1 MTQSYVMIVDDN
13 PTNLKLLED
22 MLLQQGHEVRSFPL
36 GRLALAAATQHP
48 PDLILLD
55 ITMPEMSGFEV
66 CERLKADKKLGEIPV
81 IFLSALNE
89 TQDKVRAFVS
99 GGVDYITKPFEFGEV
114 EARVETHL
122 QLRRAHQVERD
133 LLERQLSQARRLEL
147 IGQLAAGVIH
157 EINTPVQFIGD
168 NGKFLEDSFRDLF
181 TVLQC
186 SEKIASSK
194 NDEELSARLAE
205 LGPVLKNVDI
215 DYLCEEIPQA
225 IGQLLEGVDTI
236 ARIVGSMKEI
246 SHPGQEKETMAEI
259 RRIIENAVLVSRSE
273 WKYCAEVTTDFEP
286 DLTVSCLAG
295 ELTQVIVNLTVNAAH
310 AISDVVKGTGAK
322 GTITISTRR
331 NGSFAEI
338 RIEDT
343 GTGIPEAT
351 RQHVFDPFSTTK
363 DVGKGTGQGLA
374 LAHSVIVQKHG
385 GKVAFETEMGV
396 GTTFVIQVPLESSE
410 SLDVLS
416 PGPESLRISPAALH
430 ASL

>member
-1 MTQSYVMIVDDN
+1 MIVDDN

-36 GRLALAAATQHP
+36 GRLALAAATQRP

-66 CERLKADKKLGEIPV
+66 CERLKADKKLREIPV

-99 GGVDYITKPFEFGEV
+99 GGVDYITKPFEFEEV

-133 LLERQLSQARRLEL
+133 LLESQLNQARRLEL
-147 IGQLAAGVIH
+147 IGQLSAGVMH
-157 EINTPVQFIGD
+157 EIKTPAQFIGD
-168 NGKFLEDSFRDLF
+168 NGKFLEDSFRDLL

-186 SEKIASSK
+186 SEKIASSQ
-194 NDEELSARLAE
+194 NDEELLARLAE
-205 LGPVLKNVDI
+205 LGPALKNVDI
-215 DYLCEEIPQA
+215 DYVCEEIPRA
-225 IGQLLEGVDTI
+225 IRQLLEGVETI

-246 SHPGQEKETMAEI
+246 SHPGQEEKTMAEI
-259 RRIIENAVLVSRSE
+259 RRIIESAVLVSRSE
-273 WKYCAEVTTDFEP
+273 WKYCAEVITDFESELMVP
-286 DLTVSCLAG
+286 CLAG
-295 ELTQVIVNLTVNAAH
+295 ELTQVIVNLMVNAAH
-310 AISDVVKGTGAK
+310 AISDVVEGTGAQ
-322 GTITISTRR
+322 GTITISVRR

-338 RIEDT
+338 RVRDT
-343 GTGIPEAT
+343 GTGIPEAA
-351 RQHVFDPFSTTK
+351 RQHVFDPFFTTK

-396 GTTFVIQVPLESSE
+396 GTTFIIQVPLEPSASPDGLSS
-410 SLDVLS
+410 
-416 PGPESLRISPAALH
+416 GPEPLRAKPDPLH
-430 ASL
+430 ASA

>member
-1 MTQSYVMIVDDN
+1 MLEATACQQARSLALTQSYVMIVDDN
-13 PTNLKLLED
+13 PTNLRLLED

-36 GRLALAAATQHP
+36 GRLALAAATQRP

-55 ITMPEMSGFEV
+55 ITMPEMNGFEV

-89 TQDKVRAFVS
+89 TEDKVRAFVS
-99 GGVDYITKPFEFGEV
+99 GGVDYITKPFEFEEV

-122 QLRRAHQVERD
+122 QLRRARLVERD

-168 NGKFLEDSFRDLF
+168 NGKFLEESFRDLF

-186 SEKIASSK
+186 SEKIASSQ
-194 NDEELSARLAE
+194 NDEELSARIAE
-205 LGPVLKNVDI
+205 LGPALKNVDI

-225 IGQLLEGVDTI
+225 IRQLLTGVNTI

-246 SHPGQEKETMAEI
+246 SHPGQEIKTMA
-259 RRIIENAVLVSRSE
+259 RISRMIESAVLVSRSE
-273 WKYCAEVTTDFEP
+273 WKYCAEVKTDFEP
-286 DLTVSCLAG
+286 ELMVPCLAG
-295 ELTQVIVNLTVNAAH
+295 EFTQVIVNLTVNAAH
-310 AISDVVKGTGAK
+310 AISDVVQETGEK
-322 GTITISTRR
+322 GTITISARR
-331 NGSFAEI
+331 IGSFAEI
-338 RIEDT
+338 RIQDT
-343 GTGIPEAT
+343 GTGIPEAV
-351 RQHVFDPFSTTK
+351 RQHVFDPFFTTK

-396 GTTFVIQVPLESSE
+396 GTTFIIQVPLESSG
-410 SLDVLS
+410 S
-416 PGPESLRISPAALH
+416 PD
-430 ASL
+430 

>member
-1 MTQSYVMIVDDN
+1 MIVDDN

-236 ARIVGSMKEI
+236 ARIVE
-246 SHPGQEKETMAEI
+246 PL
-259 RRIIENAVLVSRSE
+259 RR
-273 WKYCAEVTTDFEP
+273 C
-286 DLTVSCLAG
+286 
-295 ELTQVIVNLTVNAAH
+295 VIL
-310 AISDVVKGTGAK
+310 
-322 GTITISTRR
+322 
-331 NGSFAEI
+331 
-338 RIEDT
+338 
-343 GTGIPEAT
+343 
-351 RQHVFDPFSTTK
+351 
-363 DVGKGTGQGLA
+363 
-374 LAHSVIVQKHG
+374 
-385 GKVAFETEMGV
+385 
-396 GTTFVIQVPLESSE
+396 
-410 SLDVLS
+410 
-416 PGPESLRISPAALH
+416 
-430 ASL
+430 